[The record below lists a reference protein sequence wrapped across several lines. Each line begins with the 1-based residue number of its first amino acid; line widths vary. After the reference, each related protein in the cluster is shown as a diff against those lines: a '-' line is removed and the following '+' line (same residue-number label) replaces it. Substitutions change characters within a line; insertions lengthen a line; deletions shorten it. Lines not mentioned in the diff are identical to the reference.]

1 MKQTHSIGVSKN
13 IATDADGVEIEIIAY
28 RD

>member
-1 MKQTHSIGVSKN
+1 MEQTHSIGVSEN
-13 IATDADGVEIEIIAY
+13 IAKYADGVEIEIIAY

>member
-1 MKQTHSIGVSKN
+1 MNQTHSIGVSKN
-13 IATDADGVEIEIIAY
+13 VAKYADGVEIELIAY

>member
-1 MKQTHSIGVSKN
+1 MEQTHSIGVSKN
-13 IATDADGVEIEIIAY
+13 SAKYANGVQIEIIAY